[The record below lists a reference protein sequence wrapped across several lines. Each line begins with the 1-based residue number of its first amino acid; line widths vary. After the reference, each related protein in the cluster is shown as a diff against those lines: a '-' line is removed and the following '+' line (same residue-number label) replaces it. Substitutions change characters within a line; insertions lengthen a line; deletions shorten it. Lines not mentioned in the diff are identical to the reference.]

1 MEVGTL
7 LDRLNVIETTVEKK
21 NTIINAADIGKDASQ
36 HGYLSRQH
44 DFFLMTRVNPLF
56 KNNVPESIWNNIGGL
71 ISIENN
77 KKIINKY
84 IFPNFDNKIKRGV
97 YEGDSG
103 VFIIGDSGV
112 FIIQR
117 RLINSTNSANGE
129 VLTIQHS
136 NIVEDGIKMV
146 SNGWPNSQHKG
157 THCKRIFTPGDIFD
171 TMKNDKPS
179 TYLLP
184 SYISTAA
191 IDSQYTLSNTDF
203 KSFGLSNLIREL
215 KFVPPKNNEFFY
227 SFHIKTT
234 IENYENKT
242 YRFDDQTFK
251 PHNEDI
257 FCGNRKKNKFI
268 LDNFQDTAKLP
279 DIQFRILVKLL
290 GDLLK
295 VVYLKGLI
303 NKKKLPRENTYISTA
318 DKNVHFRAL
327 LNGIQTINNNGRD
340 MYSYTLS
347 KNTTDIISNEIHLL
361 LDMIH
366 RQYIN
371 KSNNIKKFAILINK
385 KVPFTV
391 ESHYPYNLKIVL
403 PQVEQEE
410 FLSQIEELQKE
421 LDTTYNTIKEKLR
434 SFKINDIRN
443 TNQTEKDIYE
453 IRKYISNSQITPV
466 FIVQLSTRD
475 GTVLPKIKFF
485 QETTSTLLK
494 YLEKFGEATQV
505 GFPEARSFYFPPP
518 VPETYT
524 GPIEPRPFKF
534 PEGGGSSGKMNTSPE
549 KSEAKSDIGDYLKA
563 NKEHGFF
570 AFFVITYL
578 PNVLLTSYAYA
589 MTTDVD
595 YKKFNRFFGEDTIRM
610 CEIFGKPYDY
620 VFDSYGEGRK
630 EDDELMRELCSIG
643 SAAYKQ
649 RGDFSIFDYADD
661 DTREFFTIIDGKHR
675 FKEYANSLAKDTYQ
689 ALYYAEVSR
698 VILNQPSN
706 GDPLKVEGSASQ
718 MNVITPTKLSKS
730 GSKSKKSGSK
740 SKKSGSKTKTLKS
753 KLTQYIRPVAKRT
766 KSAWSRKPVLKTIV
780 PRTQTRKIVA

>member
-1 MEVGTL
+1 MEVGPL
-7 LDRLNVIETTVEKK
+7 LDRLNTIETNVEKK
-21 NTIINAADIGKDASQ
+21 NTIINSADIGKDASQ
-36 HGYLSRQH
+36 HGYLSRVH
-44 DFFLMTRVNPLF
+44 NFFLMTRVSPLF
-56 KNNVPESIWNNIGGL
+56 KNNLPESIWDNISGL

-84 IFPNFDNKIKRGV
+84 IFPNFDSKLRRGV
-97 YEGDSG
+97 YESP
-103 VFIIGDSGV
+103 SGV

-117 RLINSTNSANGE
+117 RLITGINSSTGE
-129 VLTIQHS
+129 DLRIDSS
-136 NIVEDGIKMV
+136 NVVEDGIKMV
-146 SNGWPNSQHKG
+146 DTGQRNSQYKG
-157 THCKRIFTPGDIFD
+157 RNCKRIFTPGDIFD
-171 TMKNDKPS
+171 TMKNDKPN
-179 TYLLP
+179 TYLFP

-191 IDSQYTLSNTDF
+191 INSQYTLSNTEF

-215 KFVPPKNNEFFY
+215 KFVPPKDNEFFY

-234 IENYENKT
+234 VETYENKT
-242 YRFDDQTFK
+242 YTFDDQTFK

-268 LDNFQDTAKLP
+268 LDNFQDRTKLP
-279 DIQFRILVKLL
+279 DIQFRVLVKLL

-295 VVYLKGLI
+295 VVYLKDLI
-303 NKKKLPRENTYISTA
+303 RKKKFPRENTYISTA

-340 MYSYTLS
+340 IYSYTLS
-347 KNTTDIISNEIHLL
+347 KNTTDIIANEIHLL
-361 LDMIH
+361 LDLID
-366 RQYIN
+366 RQYID
-371 KSNNIKKFAILINK
+371 KSNNIKNFAILINK
-385 KVPFTV
+385 KIPFTV

-410 FLSQIEELQKE
+410 LISRIEELQKE
-421 LDTTYNTIKEKLR
+421 LDTRYSTIKEKLR
-434 SFKINDIRN
+434 TFKLHDIRN
-443 TNQTEKDIYE
+443 TNQTEKDMDE
-453 IRKYISNSQITPV
+453 IRKYINENKITPIFRV
-466 FIVQLSTRD
+466 KLSARD
-475 GTVLPKIKFF
+475 GTVLPRIKIF

-494 YLEKFGEATQV
+494 DLEKFGEATQV
-505 GFPEARSFYFPPP
+505 GVAEARTFYFPPP
-518 VPETYT
+518 VPSTYT
-524 GPIEPRPFKF
+524 GPIEPRPFTF
-534 PEGGGSSGKMNTSPE
+534 PEGGGKSSE
-549 KSEAKSDIGDYLKA
+549 KPEAKSDIGDYLKA
-563 NKEHGFF
+563 NKEHGFL

-620 VFDSYGEGRK
+620 VFDSYGGGRK
-630 EDDELMRELCSIG
+630 EDDELMHELCSIG

-661 DTREFFTIIDGKHR
+661 DTREFFTIIDGKHK
-675 FKEYANSLAKDTYQ
+675 FKEYANSFAKDTYQ

-698 VILNQPSN
+698 VILNQASN
-706 GDPLKVEGSASQ
+706 GDPLKVEGSTSE
-718 MNVITPTKLSKS
+718 MNIITPTKLT
-730 GSKSKKSGSK
+730 KSGSK

-753 KLTQYIRPVAKRT
+753 KPTQRIRSVTKRT